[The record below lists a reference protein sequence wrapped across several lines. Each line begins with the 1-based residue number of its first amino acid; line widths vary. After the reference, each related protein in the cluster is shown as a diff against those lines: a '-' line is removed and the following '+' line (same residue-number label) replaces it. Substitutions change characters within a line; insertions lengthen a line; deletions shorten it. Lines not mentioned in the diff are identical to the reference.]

1 MTKQYVDQIIQ
12 EAIQES
18 LLGKVASG
26 VIKTAKYGKT
36 GSKAVKTAAKT
47 ATQTAFVVGRRAAGS
62 ASGVATK
69 DLIKKSS
76 SKVADKL
83 KSFLKTRK
91 DVKAAKSAS
100 KPKVHR
106 KTTPEAWKTRDKMR
120 KMKNMTSDWKF
131 EVQRR
136 AADAKEAAK
145 AKRAPKVY
153 KGNTSSAKANAKL
166 GKIMKKRVDDA
177 RDDILTKSRRTG
189 ITSKTKTG
197 NPLAVNDKR
206 KYKNYVPAY
215 RKSKGQ

>member
-36 GSKAVKTAAKT
+36 GSKAVKTAAK
-47 ATQTAFVVGRRAAGS
+47 TAFVVGRRAAGS

-177 RDDILTKSRRTG
+177 RDDILTKSRNKG
-189 ITSKTKTG
+189 FNPKTKTG
-197 NPLAVNDKR
+197 NPIATADKR
-206 KYKNYVPAY
+206 KNRHWVDAYK
-215 RKSKGQ
+215 KSKGQ